1 MLAGGRKAAKV
12 RLDPQSLAIGRAGAL
27 AGGDAPT
34 HTTTNTQTTM
44 IADHLIGLE
53 LFEADLWKIA
63 DNLRA
68 NSNLASNEYFMP
80 IMGLIFLRYATNRF
94 YEAKAAIEADK
105 AAGKMPDR
113 PLVDA
118 DFTHRR
124 ALNLPERARFDV
136 ILKTPK
142 DGNLGAALNAAM
154 EEIERAFPPL
164 AGQLPKDYARFEG
177 GVLEEM
183 MRMFDSEGLRT
194 ASGDVFGRIYEYF
207 LAEFSKQ
214 GAHDNGEFFTPP
226 SIVQTIVN
234 VIEPDRGTILDPACG
249 SGGMFVQSSHF
260 IEDAGQDTMKRVTFY
275 GHEKNETTA
284 RFAQINLA
292 VHGLQGSI
300 RAGNEAITYY
310 KDPHELVGKCDFVMA
325 NPPFNVDEVDADKI
339 KGDKR
344 LPFGLP
350 SVNKAKKVSNANYLW
365 LSYFY
370 SYLNKTGR
378 AGVVMSSQASSA
390 GRDEAIMRQ
399 KLIETGAVDV
409 MIDIRGNF
417 FYTRTVPCQLW
428 FLDRAK
434 EKDEA
439 RRDHVLMLDARN
451 IYRKVSRAVCDFNPE
466 QQKNIA
472 AIVWLYRGQSDRFLK
487 LVESYLAQAVED
499 SEGATRTLSAF
510 QSALGKLVALIE
522 PFAKLKR
529 EDDPLAASWAE
540 MIGARRT
547 LMEDIRAFG
556 KKTEAQAD
564 AWPGAGRDNAGLN
577 GTRLALH
584 PLADRC
590 RDLANQIDLAAKLA
604 GRVIDIAVKEL
615 DARNSEA
622 WDNGDVNKAR
632 KALDAARTDV
642 VEALRL
648 VRYFVRQA
656 DWLQERFPEAK
667 LRDVE
672 GLVKLV
678 DRATIK
684 AHDWSLTPGRYVGVA
699 PEEQDE
705 DFDFEEALR
714 AIHIDLKGLNDEAAE
729 LAARIA
735 RNFEE
740 LGA

>member
-1 MLAGGRKAAKV
+1 
-12 RLDPQSLAIGRAGAL
+12 
-27 AGGDAPT
+27 
-34 HTTTNTQTTM
+34 M
-44 IADHLIGLE
+44 IADHLTEIE
-53 LFEADLWKIA
+53 KFEADLWKIA

-80 IMGLIFLRYATNRF
+80 IMGLIFLRHATNRF

-113 PLVDA
+113 PLVEA
-118 DFTHRR
+118 DFTRRR
-124 ALNLPERARFDV
+124 ALSLPESARFDV
-136 ILKTPK
+136 ILTTPK
-142 DGNLGAALNAAM
+142 DGNLGAALTSAM
-154 EEIERAFPPL
+154 EAIEAAFPPL
-164 AGQLPKDYARFEG
+164 ANQLPKDYGRFEG
-177 GVLEEM
+177 SVLEDM
-183 MRMFDSEGLRT
+183 MRMFDSEGLRK

-234 VIEPDRGTILDPACG
+234 VIEPDHGTILDPACG

-284 RFAQINLA
+284 RLAQINLA

-310 KDPHELVGKCDFVMA
+310 KDPHELAGKCDFVMA

-350 SVNKAKKVSNANYLW
+350 GVNKAKKVSNANYLW

-370 SYLNKTGR
+370 SYLNETGR

-390 GRDEAIMRQ
+390 GRDEAAVRQ

-428 FLDRAK
+428 FFDRTK
-434 EKDEA
+434 EKDEI
-439 RRDHVLMLDARN
+439 RRDHVLMLDARK
-451 IYRKVSRAVCDFNPE
+451 IFRKVSRAVCDFSPE

-472 AIVWLYRGQSDRFLK
+472 AIVWLYRGQSDRFLE
-487 LVESYLAQAVED
+487 LVESYLARSIVDGKAAAAPLAAFEDAV
-499 SEGATRTLSAF
+499 
-510 QSALGKLVALIE
+510 GKLVALIE
-522 PFAKLKR
+522 TFAKQKR
-529 EDDPLAASWAE
+529 EDDLLVEPWTELMASRA
-540 MIGARRT
+540 T
-547 LMEDIRAFG
+547 LTADIEAFG
-556 KKTEAQAD
+556 KEAAAQAR
-564 AWPGAGRDNAGLN
+564 AWQGAGRDNAGLN
-577 GTRLALH
+577 AARLALR

-590 RDLANQIDLAAKLA
+590 RDLTKQIDLAAKLA
-604 GRVIDIAVKEL
+604 GRLIEIAVKEL
-615 DARNSEA
+615 DARNSDA

-632 KALDAARTDV
+632 NALEATRADA
-642 VEALRL
+642 VEALRPA
-648 VRYFVRQA
+648 RYFVRQA

-667 LRDVE
+667 LCDVE
-672 GLVKLV
+672 GLVKLA

-684 AHDWSLTPGRYVGVA
+684 THDWSLTPGRYVGLA
-699 PEEQDE
+699 PEEEDE

-714 AIHIDLKGLNDEAAE
+714 AIHIDLKGLNEEAAE